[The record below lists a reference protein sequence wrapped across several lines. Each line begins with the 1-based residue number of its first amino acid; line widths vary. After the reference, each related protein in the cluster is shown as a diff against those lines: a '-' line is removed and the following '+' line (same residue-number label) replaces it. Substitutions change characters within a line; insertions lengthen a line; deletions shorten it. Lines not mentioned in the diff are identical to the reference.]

1 MGSQA
6 ETNMIDDQMAT
17 NAEPFSTVN
26 NTAMALVAAA
36 EAEVKAQCAMAI
48 KFPRD
53 LDVVR
58 EKLLK
63 ECKRPSFAESSRYAK
78 PIGNKKVTGFSVRFA
93 EAAIAA
99 MGHIHTTIK
108 TLAETPEYRKI
119 EIRVWDAQNMIS
131 YADEATVEKTIE
143 RHSIPKGQEYVR
155 TRLNTSG
162 DLLYIIRATED
173 DLLNKVNSAKSKSI
187 RNSGL
192 RMVPGWLLDECENAI
207 AETSRKSDAA
217 DPDAAKKQIFD
228 AFAQLGVSVDDIKK
242 YLGHEAATL
251 QPAELQ
257 GLRELFVAVRDGETT
272 LAAIFRQREEES
284 ASAPP
289 SGKGTKAL
297 KEKLKGSPQETGEQ
311 KGRSVPPEML
321 PAVQEPQEAPFN
333 LQPPAPSPG
342 DWIPRPPDDE
352 CTIGRDSITRIDPKD
367 GTKGKYW
374 LAENG
379 SGGKLTVFDK
389 TVAAHVASLLNRD
402 LLVAT
407 KKSGLYTN
415 LVAIKTLE
423 AK

>member
-1 MGSQA
+1 MGSHA
-6 ETNMIDDQMAT
+6 ETNLTDDQMAT
-17 NAEPFSTVN
+17 NAEPFLTVN

-63 ECKRPSFAESSRYAK
+63 ECKRPSFARSALYAK
-78 PIGNKKVTGFSVRFA
+78 PVGNSKVTGLSIRFA
-93 EAAIAA
+93 EAAIAS

-131 YADEATVEKTIE
+131 YADEATIEKTIE
-143 RHSIPKGQEYVR
+143 RRSIPKGQEYIR

-192 RMVPGWLLDECENAI
+192 RMVPGWLLDECKGAVS
-207 AETSRKSDAA
+207 ATARDADAA

-228 AFAQLGVSVDDIKK
+228 SFAQLGVSVDDIKK
-242 YLGHEAATL
+242 YLGHDAATL

-257 GLRELFVAVRDGETT
+257 VLRELFVAVRDGETT
-272 LAAIFRQREEES
+272 LAAIFRQREQD
-284 ASAPP
+284 ASTAP
-289 SGKGTKAL
+289 SGKRTKAL
-297 KEKLKGSPQETGEQ
+297 KERLKSSSQETGETE
-311 KGRSVPPEML
+311 GRRIPPEI
-321 PAVQEPQEAPFN
+321 PAADKPQEAPFN
-333 LQPPAPSPG
+333 LQPPAPSPA
-342 DWIPRPPDDE
+342 DWIPRPPDNE
-352 CTIGRDSITRIDPKD
+352 CTIGRDSIARIDPRQ

-379 SGGKLTVFDK
+379 SGGRLTVFDK
-389 TVAAHVASLLNRD
+389 QVAAHVASMLNRD
-402 LLVAT
+402 LLVAV
-407 KKSGLYTN
+407 KKSGQYTN